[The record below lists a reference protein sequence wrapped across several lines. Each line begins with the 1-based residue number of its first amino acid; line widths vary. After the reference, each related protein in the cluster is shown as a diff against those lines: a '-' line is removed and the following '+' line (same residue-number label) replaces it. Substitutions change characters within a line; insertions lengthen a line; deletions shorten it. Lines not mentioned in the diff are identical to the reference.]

1 MKPKR
6 AQAVANIWFMLRQVA
21 RYTPGYM
28 ALMIVEG
35 VVWGII
41 HAASSVIFVKMLF
54 DRLEKGG
61 PFFEI
66 ALISAGIALFSLLSE
81 GFSQWYW
88 QCYNSKARQKL
99 HRRMQGDLC
108 DKARRMDLGCYD
120 DPAFYTQFVWAMQ
133 EADKRAV
140 AVVEDLG
147 KMINRVVA
155 LCTITGVLLTVSPAV
170 TLLMLGAATVQ
181 TALRLYGIRVRFQRE
196 LELKPDQRESEY
208 AGRVFYLAEYAKEIR
223 MSGAGT
229 LFKGKYTDALQRQ
242 KNTYKRYEK
251 RLLAIE
257 GAGALVLHLL
267 ETMGIFLLLLFE
279 LLVRQTI
286 SLGGFAATVNAIW
299 KVNWHVSDLCERLL
313 KFPEHS
319 LYIQLYRSFLEYEP
333 KIQGGET
340 AIPKFEEL
348 RVENV
353 SFSYP
358 GVETECLRNITL
370 CLHKGEKAALV
381 GYNGAGKTTLIK
393 LLMRLYDPD
402 EGAIYFNGIDIREFP
417 LEEYRRTIGAVFQ
430 DYCLFSATVA
440 ENVLADLDEGRQDQE
455 ILDALRDAGFEQR
468 LSKMEQG
475 IHTMLGREF
484 DPQGVNLS
492 GGEEQKIAISRIFV
506 RQHPILILDEPSSS
520 LDPISEYELNHTIAN
535 TVGQQAVLFI
545 SHRLS
550 TTRMADHIYMLEQ
563 GSVVE
568 EGTHEELMAMDGR
581 YAYMFRIQAERYQET
596 APAG

>member
-1 MKPKR
+1 MKPNR
-6 AQAVANIWFMLRQVA
+6 AKAAANIWFMLRQVA

-28 ALMIVEG
+28 ALMVVEG
-35 VVWGII
+35 VVWGAI
-41 HAASSVIFVKMLF
+41 HALSSVVFVKMLF

-61 PFFEI
+61 PFWEI
-66 ALISAGIALFSLLSE
+66 ALIAAGIALFSLLSE

-88 QCYNSKARQKL
+88 QCYNRKARQKL

-108 DKARRMDLGCYD
+108 EAARRMDLACYD
-120 DPAFYTQFVWAMQ
+120 DPAFYNQFVWAMK

-155 LCTITGVLLTVSPAV
+155 LCAITGVLLTVSPAV
-170 TLLMLGAATVQ
+170 TLLMLGGAAVQ
-181 TALRLYGIRVRFQRE
+181 TALRLYGIRVSFQRDV
-196 LELKPDQRESEY
+196 ELKPDQRESDY
-208 AGRVFYLAEYAKEIR
+208 VGRVFYLGDYAKEIR
-223 MSGAGT
+223 MSGVGP
-229 LFKGKYTDALQRQ
+229 LFKDKYTDAMQRQ
-242 KNTYKRYEK
+242 RSTYKRYGK

-257 GAGALVLHLL
+257 GAGALVMHVL
-267 ETMGIFLLLLFE
+267 ETTGIFLLLLFE

-299 KVNWHVSDLCERLL
+299 KVNWQVSDLCERLL

-319 LYIQLYRSFLEYEP
+319 LYIELYRSFLEYAP

-340 AIPKFEEL
+340 ALPEFEEL
-348 RVENV
+348 RMENV

-358 GVETECLRNITL
+358 GSEARCLRNITL
-370 CLHKGEKAALV
+370 RLHRGEKAALV

-402 EGAIYFNGIDIREFP
+402 EGAIYLNGIDIREFP

-430 DYCLFSATVA
+430 DYCLFSTTVA
-440 ENVLADLDEGRQDQE
+440 ENVLADLDEGRQDRE
-455 ILDALRDAGFEQR
+455 IVDALRAAGFEKR
-468 LSKMEQG
+468 LSEMEQG
-475 IHTMLGREF
+475 IHTVLGREF

-492 GGEEQKIAISRIFV
+492 GGEEQKIAIARIFV
-506 RQHPILILDEPSSS
+506 REHPILILDEPSSS
-520 LDPISEYELNHTIAN
+520 LDPISEYELNHTIASA
-535 TVGQQAVLFI
+535 VGQQAVLFI

-550 TTRMADHIYMLEQ
+550 TTRMADRIYMLEH
-563 GSVVE
+563 GAVVE
-568 EGTHEELMAMDGR
+568 EGSHEELMAKDGQ
-581 YAYMFRIQAERYQET
+581 YAYMFRIQAERYQE
-596 APAG
+596 A